1 MINDINSF
9 ATAVVNAF
17 KAQLLNYLPS
27 DYEGATVTKVEVT
40 KNNDQ
45 HLVGIS
51 IKKVGSNIAPNVYL
65 EKFFTQY
72 QDERDMDTIIDEIAA
87 VFVENDV
94 KDFDINDLTNYSRVK
109 DRIYARLINT
119 ESNKEYLAN
128 KPHTEVAD
136 LSVMYAV
143 NIGMNAN
150 GMSSAPI
157 TDGMLE
163 GFGITKEELHNVAIQ
178 NIKEDDIYFK
188 TMRDVLVEMMFPDGI
203 DESDPMA
210 MMLPPEEDT
219 PSMYVLSNKNKT
231 HGAVAICNKK
241 IMDGISDRLGGD
253 FIVIPSSIH
262 EVIILPAPKEAMDV
276 NELKSMIQE
285 VNAGEVAPADV
296 LSDHPYIYSK
306 RNGLTAI

>member
-9 ATAVVNAF
+9 AAAVVAAF

-27 DYEGATVTKVEVT
+27 DYEGANVTKVEVT

-65 EKFFTQY
+65 EKYFTQY
-72 QDERDMDTIIDEIAA
+72 QDGEDMDTIIDEIAT

-128 KPHTEVAD
+128 KPHTEFAD

-150 GMSSAPI
+150 GMSSVPI
-157 TDGMLE
+157 TYSMLE
-163 GFGITKEELHNVAIQ
+163 GFGITKEELHDVAIQ

-188 TMRDVLVEMMFPDGI
+188 TMRDVLVEMMFPYGV

-210 MMLPPEEDT
+210 MMLPPEEEN

-231 HGAVAICNKK
+231 HGAVTILNKK

-262 EVIILPAPKEAMDV
+262 EVIILPAPKEAMDA

-285 VNAGEVAPADV
+285 VNAGQVAPADV